1 MGSRLKLKDLENRK
15 YSGMDC
21 VAFELPIADNDGN
34 IVTYVRYIRAG
45 ANNPNSWKVTMMLEK
60 APHRDRM
67 YYEHTYTM
75 PKANMSLVSVA
86 LTGLY
91 NLRNVIRMDVEFLNS
106 MAYGIAEVIGA
117 TEPDIAGDSHDA

>member
-15 YSGMDC
+15 YSGIEC
-21 VAFELPIADNDGN
+21 VAFELPITDNDGN
-34 IVTYVRYIRAG
+34 VVTYVRYTRAFSSG
-45 ANNPNSWKVTMMLEK
+45 TNAWKLSMMLEK

-91 NLRNVIRMDVEFLNS
+91 NLRNMVRTDIEFLNS
-106 MAYGIAEVIGA
+106 MAYGLAEVIGA
-117 TEPDIAGDSHDA
+117 TEPDIAGEKYDA